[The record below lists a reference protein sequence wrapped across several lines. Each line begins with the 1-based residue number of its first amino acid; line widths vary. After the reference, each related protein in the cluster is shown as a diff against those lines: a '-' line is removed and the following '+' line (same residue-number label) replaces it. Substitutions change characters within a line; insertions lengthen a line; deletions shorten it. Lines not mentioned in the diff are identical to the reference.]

1 MRRASPVA
9 LAVLLLTA
17 APAAFAELPGPF
29 VACEAVGPARPVC
42 GFQNPED
49 LAPLP
54 GDEALL
60 VSEYGAIEG
69 GKPGDLALLVLA
81 TDERSVLFRGGDAK
95 GAPQPGWGDP
105 TCPGP
110 PPAAFSPHGIDLAK
124 RRDGKLQLLVVQHGG
139 RESIEFFEVTGAGSD
154 WSVAWRGCVLAPVD
168 ASLNEVVALPDGGF
182 LTSKMMS
189 LSGNFEQLTEAAGEP
204 SGELYEWSAKAGFK
218 KVPGTRGAL
227 PNGVEVS
234 PDGRTIFMNVS
245 MGNELR
251 RVDRASGKIEG
262 RAEVPAP
269 DNVTWSPDGK
279 RLLVA
284 SLRSLDPKDFAVC
297 QNLERGAC
305 PLPFAIVAVDPV
317 ALTTEDIYVG
327 NGPPMGGGTV
337 GLQVG
342 DELFIGS
349 FAGDRVLRVKLSEP

>member
-1 MRRASPVA
+1 VRRASPVVSV
-9 LAVLLLTA
+9 VLFLI
-17 APAAFAELPGPF
+17 APLAAFAELPGPYL
-29 VACEAVGPARPVC
+29 ACEAVGPARPIC

-69 GKPGDLALLVLA
+69 GKAGDLALLVLD
-81 TDERSVLFRGGDAK
+81 TDKRRVLFRGGDAK
-95 GAPQPGWGDP
+95 GAAHPGWGDP
-105 TCPGP
+105 SCPGP

-124 RRDGKLQLLVVQHGG
+124 RPDGKLQLLVVQHGG

-182 LTSKMMS
+182 LTTKMMP
-189 LSGNFEQLTEAAGEP
+189 LSGNIVQLTEAAGKP
-204 SGELYEWSAKAGFK
+204 SGEVYEWSAKAGFK
-218 KVPGTRGAL
+218 KVPGTQGAL

-234 PDGRTIFMNVS
+234 PDGRTIFMNAS

-251 RVDRASGKIEG
+251 RVDRATGKIEG

-284 SLRSLDPKDFAVC
+284 SLRSLDPTDFAVC
-297 QNLERGAC
+297 QGLERGAC

-317 ALTTEDIYVG
+317 ALTTEDVYVG

-349 FAGDRVLRVKLSEP
+349 FAGDRVLRVKLSQP